1 MAQLTL
7 GLCNRS
13 CILACGGN
21 STFPSCT
28 RPTDKC
34 DMPAR
39 LRQVWTWL
47 PESGKCGHSLPDSG
61 KCEHGLPD
69 SGKYEHGCQMQVLH
83 GNRKADRCP
92 LDAQEVTES
101 AQPRGQSTWLV
112 LVQFLHL
119 RSWSPCQ
126 LHSSLLQLWL
136 GNGFCKLLGFL
147 SFPSRLPGLPHPRTG
162 VTLHNGA
169 SSHGPQCWHPL

>member
-1 MAQLTL
+1 MAQLTS
-7 GLCNRS
+7 GLRNRP
-13 CILACGGN
+13 CILAYGSN

-47 PESGKCGHSLPDSG
+47 PESGKCEHRLPDSG

-83 GNRKADRCP
+83 GNREADRCP
-92 LDAQEVTES
+92 LDAQ
-101 AQPRGQSTWLV
+101 PRVQSTWLV

-126 LHSSLLQLWL
+126 LHSSLLRLRF
-136 GNGFCKLLGFL
+136 GNGFLQTSRFPFL
-147 SFPSRLPGLPHPRTG
+147 SLS
-162 VTLHNGA
+162 TLRA
-169 SSHGPQCWHPL
+169 PTS